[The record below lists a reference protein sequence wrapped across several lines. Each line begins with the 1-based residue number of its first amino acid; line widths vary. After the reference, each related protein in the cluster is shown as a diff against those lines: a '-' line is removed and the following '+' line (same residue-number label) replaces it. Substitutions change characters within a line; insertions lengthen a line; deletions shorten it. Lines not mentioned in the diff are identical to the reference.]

1 MAQRGLP
8 KRGATFGFQPPDST
22 IVDALRLLTLD
33 IPCAATT
40 HCIMADQSPYPYPS
54 PTTQLEQLA
63 GAAQQASSPG
73 ADFTP
78 QRPPNPR
85 KRKAESGSGS
95 SRGVAN
101 LTPEQLAKKR
111 ANDREAQRAI
121 RERTRNTI
129 ESLEARIKELE
140 SQQPFQELQNVIRSR
155 DAIVA
160 ENEELKRRLASI
172 CALAQ
177 PQNTVN
183 HGLNGILK
191 KCRVEYEPP
200 S

>member
-1 MAQRGLP
+1 MAEQ
-8 KRGATFGFQPPDST
+8 
-22 IVDALRLLTLD
+22 
-33 IPCAATT
+33 
-40 HCIMADQSPYPYPS
+40 HSPYPYPS

-63 GAAQQASSPG
+63 GAAQQES
-73 ADFTP
+73 DTFTP

-85 KRKAESGSGS
+85 KRKADGTSS

-101 LTPEQLAKKR
+101 LTPDQLAKKR

-140 SQQPFQELQNVIRSR
+140 SQQPFQELQNAMRSR
-155 DAIVA
+155 DAVVA

-177 PQNTVN
+177 SQGVN
-183 HGLNGILK
+183 HGLNGNSGHSMSI
-191 KCRVEYEPP
+191 